1 MRAFAMSILVVLLIA
16 PLIARGQD
24 STARFDSAAA
34 SFAQD
39 TLVERGDHP
48 GCRVE
53 CILRDQREIDGA
65 LLAADSAMV
74 FILLPFADTARD
86 LSTMRRGI
94 VRLPFTSIERIHK
107 PGTFGDFI
115 RPVGGGALVGGVL
128 PIWVGSLLSGGDF
141 SEISAD
147 EWKFLGVATV
157 VTLAVGTAV
166 GIIVGLVNLAG
177 RTAHGDQLV
186 NGAGWAGILTEA
198 EFPEGPPAWMDYVFV
213 K

>member
-1 MRAFAMSILVVLLIA
+1 MSILVVLLIA
-16 PLIARGQD
+16 PMIARGQD
-24 STARFDSAAA
+24 STARFDSA
-34 SFAQD
+34 SVSVAQD

-48 GCRVE
+48 GCHVE
-53 CILRDQREIDGA
+53 CILRDQREVDGE
-65 LLAADSAMV
+65 LLSADSTMV
-74 FILLPFADTARD
+74 YILLPFATYATD
-86 LSTMRRGI
+86 LRTMRRGI
-94 VRLPFTSIERIHK
+94 VAVPISSIEKIHR

-147 EWKFLGVATV
+147 EWKFLGIATV

-186 NGAGWAGILTEA
+186 NGEGWAGIITDA
-198 EFPEGPPAWMDYVFV
+198 EFPAGPPAWMDYVFV